1 MPHVSTQMFHRLYR
15 IMCST
20 GIVTSIIDVLV
31 TDLTDCIMGRLR
43 VRNVGVGWAG
53 GIGWIGLGVIEGLSS
68 GEVILYML

>member
-31 TDLTDCIMGRLR
+31 TDLTDCIMGRLI

-53 GIGWIGLGVIEGLSS
+53 GIGWIGLGVIERLSS
-68 GEVILYML
+68 GRLYIML